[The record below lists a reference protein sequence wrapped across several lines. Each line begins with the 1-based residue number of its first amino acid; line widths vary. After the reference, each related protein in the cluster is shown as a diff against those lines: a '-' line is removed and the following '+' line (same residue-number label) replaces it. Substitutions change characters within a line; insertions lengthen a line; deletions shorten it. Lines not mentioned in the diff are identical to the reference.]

1 MELNS
6 IGSSI
11 FTVTVATSDD
21 DLLSFPFFHIQDY
34 AFLLVWALKQMFLS
48 TPRCV
53 LFSYPVLF
61 SEVTEQ
67 WKCVWSNLCQAHK
80 AWSGRYLISKY
91 VNSRY
96 CFESERSSSGWR
108 SSGERHKANT
118 TQSASGS
125 AGETFW
131 PSQAVS
137 LLIVNSPS
145 CSQSPGTVSLCSLPC
160 SGGFRSPPLCWL
172 CIIIA
177 VTARPLFWGTV
188 PLWSLQPALVVW
200 LSATQRA
207 WLSVWSY
214 NLWWICKVWASVTSV
229 VIMTFASPFALLFW
243 GKDSGDL
250 YRCLRLSI
258 LQLFSQCFASEASL
272 LCSAFGMPARYS
284 PK

>member
-1 MELNS
+1 MHFCWSGL
-6 IGSSI
+6 SSKCFFPLPGVSFSPI
-11 FTVTVATSDD
+11 QFSFLKWQSNGNVFGATSVRHTRLD
-21 DLLSFPFFHIQDY
+21 PVVT
-34 AFLLVWALKQMFLS
+34 LLVNTLIAGTALNPSVAPLAGGA
-48 TPRCV
+48 V
-53 LFSYPVLF
+53 
-61 SEVTEQ
+61 
-67 WKCVWSNLCQAHK
+67 
-80 AWSGRYLISKY
+80 G
-91 VNSRY
+91 
-96 CFESERSSSGWR
+96 G
-108 SSGERHKANT
+108 RHKANT
-118 TQSASGS
+118 TQSTSGS